1 MATVWK
7 NEKFSWCFHNNN
19 KTLTKQKNS
28 GFIKKLKQGVENFI
42 TDSFCRKVSLKN
54 EHVLCVVNGLY
65 SNDDIPF
72 VIEIL
77 LSFYLYNS
85 S

>member
-1 MATVWK
+1 MRNFPGAFTTTTKHWL
-7 NEKFSWCFHNNN
+7 N
-19 KTLTKQKNS
+19 KKNS